1 MTLHK
6 RISEF
11 LGIKYTCMYPN
22 KCLNRIRSF
31 RTHSTHTKK
40 KKNSDLMWT
49 TQGILSTREMGWKG
63 MVIFGGKKN
72 KKKWKNPKTKKTKKT
87 GKWVD
92 ALDYLKATGLGAE
105 QWCCQKEKK
114 GLTRAPN
121 PSGQRQKR
129 ENERRRRQWGM
140 SWAERCPCAVGI
152 QRQHVWFK
160 CIGCRC
166 TASPYA

>member
-1 MTLHK
+1 MLKPYKKFPNTQ
-6 RISEF
+6 
-11 LGIKYTCMYPN
+11 YT
-22 KCLNRIRSF
+22 
-31 RTHSTHTKK
+31 HQK

-49 TQGILSTREMGWKG
+49 AQGILSTREMGWKG
-63 MVIFGGKKN
+63 MVIFAGKKN
-72 KKKWKNPKTKKTKKT
+72 KKKWKNPKKTKKT

-92 ALDYLKATGLGAE
+92 ALDYLKATGLGVE

-129 ENERRRRQWGM
+129 ENERRRRRWGM

>member
-40 KKNSDLMWT
+40 KNSDLMWT
-49 TQGILSTREMGWKG
+49 AQGILSTREMGWKG
-63 MVIFGGKKN
+63 MVIFAGKKN
-72 KKKWKNPKTKKTKKT
+72 KKKWKNPKKTKKT

-92 ALDYLKATGLGAE
+92 ALDYLKATGLRVE

-114 GLTRAPN
+114 GLTRDPN
-121 PSGQRQKR
+121 PSGKRQKR
-129 ENERRRRQWGM
+129 ENERRRRRWGM

>member
-40 KKNSDLMWT
+40 KKIVILCGQHKESYPQEKWGEKGWWFLEGKRIRKSEK
-49 TQGILSTREMGWKG
+49 TQ
-63 MVIFGGKKN
+63 KN
-72 KKKWKNPKTKKTKKT
+72 KKQKKT

-92 ALDYLKATGLGAE
+92 ALDYLKATGLGVE